1 MQAAR
6 RALGKLYWWLFT
18 LPSQYQ
24 LNHLSLAK
32 AGAFETLQ
40 PTLHGAGLLGHS
52 LCSMGFEP
60 FTPGISLEV
69 SRPALHRLSRTPCPL
84 AGVLAT
90 PSVWFGVSEAEPC
103 ALGFAWSVLT
113 SPHNIEASR
122 VGAIPFPRSL
132 PPSFSIPVKKGGG
145 GPCLRLLPVCAA
157 PTATRCAW
165 MLKTLSHPLST
176 NQIRLKQHSLNHI

>member
-145 GPCLRLLPVCAA
+145 VPAFDFCLFVLPQQPPAVLGCSKPCRIHC
-157 PTATRCAW
+157 
-165 MLKTLSHPLST
+165 PL
-176 NQIRLKQHSLNHI
+176 IKYD